1 MPIFF
6 PPGVSAVPANARKF
20 EDDFRYPNTLAV
32 LFRRWTI
39 TQVGGSS
46 VSFQTATAAQFG
58 ELLFSAV
65 TAGGLITITKGVGA
79 FTLPAGFWQ
88 FNCNFTLNALS
99 VAADRYT
106 VRLGFG
112 DVANGDF
119 NNGVYFEYTDNANGG
134 RWQLCTAKGGVKTK
148 QDSFSVATTQRAAF
162 RVTGRGAGPAIFS
175 INNQVCGAVASNIPS
190 AAIGIVLGIYNSTAT
205 VAHNAL
211 SDYAAFYYTLS

>member
-6 PPGVSAVPANARKF
+6 PPGTSAVPANARRF
-20 EDDFRYPNTLAV
+20 EDDFRYPTGSL

-39 TQVGGSS
+39 TQVGSS
-46 VSFQTATAAQFG
+46 VGFITATAAQFG
-58 ELLFSAV
+58 ELQYSV
-65 TAGGLITITKGVGA
+65 IGAGWLATLSKGVGA
-79 FTLPAGFWQ
+79 FVLPAGFWQ
-88 FNCNFTLNALS
+88 VNCNFTLSALS

-112 DVANGDF
+112 DVAGGDF
-119 NNGVYFEYTDNANGG
+119 NNGVYFEYSDNANGG

-148 QDSFSVATTQRAAF
+148 QDSFRAATTSRTAF
-162 RVTGRGAGPAIFS
+162 RFTGRGAGPAVFS

-190 AAIGIVLGIYNSTAT
+190 AAIGLVLGIYNSSAT

-211 SDYAAFYYTLS
+211 IDYAAFYYTLS